1 MHPDTP
7 VPSLTSP
14 SSPIPDTRRPRS
26 RLLAAA
32 LAVLAVLTAAC
43 QVESPDAP
51 ADEARGVG
59 DRPAELEDF
68 QAIRPEVAGTR
79 GAVVSGHPLA
89 SAAGY
94 EVLQAGGNATD
105 AVVTMAAILA
115 VVRPHMNSV
124 GGDAFGLFHFAG
136 SREVEALNAS
146 GRAAAG
152 ATPAFFAG
160 LGHETMPQSGALAVT
175 VPGAVSGWAGAL
187 ERHGTF
193 SLARALQ
200 PAIRIAEEGF
210 VVSATL
216 ARDLTGATELNEAG
230 REVYTPG
237 GVPPE
242 AGTLL
247 RSPALAR
254 TLRALAVDGPG
265 ALYGGEVG
273 RALADFLE
281 AEGSPLRLADFAD
294 HEATWSPSLSAELL
308 GHRIHTLPPNSQG
321 MVLLTTLGIFE
332 VVGLEGRSTLSP
344 AVFHDLVEARKLA
357 FADRDRWVADPRALD
372 PAEAETAFP
381 DDSPPEL
388 PTGLGSMEEIL
399 EALLDPAYLAE
410 RAALVGTRAADE
422 VEPGLTAPGDASPDR
437 AATAPDAEDAD
448 DDGDTV
454 YIMAVDADGNA
465 VSWIQ
470 SIFSSFG
477 SGLVEPTSGVVLQNR
492 GAGFTLQEGHPNR
505 IAPGKRP
512 FHTLMATLVTDM
524 EGGLVATIGTPGG
537 QGQSQSVAQGLLH
550 LLAEGL
556 DPQAAVEAP
565 RFRSEDGLLLRVEDR
580 YPAAARAELERRGH
594 ELELHTGWTAP
605 FGNLQ
610 IIYRT
615 PEGLLRTGADMRRE
629 GAALAY

>member
-1 MHPDTP
+1 MHPDAP
-7 VPSLTSP
+7 FPDLA
-14 SSPIPDTRRPRS
+14 PIPHTRRTRP
-26 RLLAAA
+26 RLLPAAVAA
-32 LAVLAVLTAAC
+32 LAVLAAAC

-59 DRPAELEDF
+59 ERPAELEDF

-94 EVLQAGGNATD
+94 EVLRAGGNATD

-124 GGDAFGLFHFAG
+124 GGDAFALFHSAG

-146 GRAAAG
+146 GRAAVG

-175 VPGAVSGWAGAL
+175 VPGAVSGWVAAL

-193 SLARALQ
+193 SLAQALQ

-216 ARDLTGATELNEAG
+216 ARDLTGATDLNEAG
-230 REVYTPG
+230 QDVYAPG
-237 GVPPE
+237 GVPHE
-242 AGTLL
+242 AGALL

-254 TLRALAVDGPG
+254 TLRAIAVEGPG

-281 AEGSPLRLADFAD
+281 AEGSPLRLQDFAD

-332 VVGLEGRSTLSP
+332 AVGLEGRSTLSP

-357 FADRDRWVADPRALD
+357 FADRDRWVADPRALN

-381 DDSPPEL
+381 DEPLAEL
-388 PTGLGSMEEIL
+388 PAGLGSMEEIL

-422 VEPGLTAPGDASPDR
+422 VAPGLTVPGETDPGQP
-437 AATAPDAEDAD
+437 AAGGSDDAEGAD

-512 FHTLMATLVTDM
+512 FHTLMATLVTDL

-580 YPAAARAELERRGH
+580 YPAAARAELELRGH

-615 PEGLLRTGADMRRE
+615 PDGLLRTGADMRRE

>member
-1 MHPDTP
+1 MHLDT
-7 VPSLTSP
+7 
-14 SSPIPDTRRPRS
+14 PIPDFTSHPSPIRATRRTPP

-32 LAVLAVLTAAC
+32 ITTFAVLTVAC
-43 QVESPDAP
+43 QVDSPDAP
-51 ADEARGVG
+51 ADEVRDVG
-59 DRPAELEDF
+59 ERPAELEDF
-68 QAIRPEVAGTR
+68 EAIRPEVAGTR

-94 EVLQAGGNATD
+94 EVLRAGGNATD
-105 AVVTMAAILA
+105 AVVTMAAVLA

-124 GGDAFGLFHFAG
+124 GGDAFALFRSAASG
-136 SREVEALNAS
+136 EVEALNAS

-152 ATPAFFAG
+152 ATPDFFAD

-193 SLARALQ
+193 TLGRALE

-230 REVYTPG
+230 RDVYAPG
-237 GVPPE
+237 GVPHE

-247 RSPALAR
+247 RSSALAR
-254 TLRALAVDGPG
+254 TLRAIAVEGPG

-281 AEGSPLRLADFAD
+281 AEGSPLRLQDFTD
-294 HEATWSPSLSAELL
+294 HEATWSPSLSAEIL

-332 VVGLEGRSTLSP
+332 AVGLGGRSTLSP
-344 AVFHDLVEARKLA
+344 GVFHDLVEAKKLA
-357 FADRDRWVADPRALD
+357 FADRDRWVADPRALN
-372 PAEAETAFP
+372 PVEAEAAFP
-381 DDSPPEL
+381 DRPPPEL
-388 PTGLGSMEEIL
+388 PAGLGSMEEIMA
-399 EALLDPAYLAE
+399 ALLDPRYLAE
-410 RAALVGTRAADE
+410 RAALVGSRAADE
-422 VEPGLTAPGDASPDR
+422 VLPGLTAPGDTDHVG
-437 AATAPDAEDAD
+437 TDAGSGDG

-477 SGLVEPTSGVVLQNR
+477 SGLVEPTTGVVLQNR
-492 GAGFTLQEGHPNR
+492 GAGFTLREGHPNR

-512 FHTLMATLVTDM
+512 FHTLMATLVTDL
-524 EGGLVATIGTPGG
+524 EGGLVATTGTPGG

-550 LLAEGL
+550 LLVEGL

-565 RFRSEDGLLLRVEDR
+565 RFRSEDGLLLFIEDR
-580 YPAAARAELERRGH
+580 YPAAGRDELERRGH
-594 ELELHTGWTAP
+594 ELQLHTGWTAP

-610 IIYRT
+610 IIHRT
-615 PEGLLRTGADMRRE
+615 PDGLLRTGADMRRE